1 MPSSL
6 SSLDAV
12 LAVLTAMITPALLL
26 SACGT
31 FVLSTSNRLARVID
45 RVRRL
50 SERFED
56 IAKGKSE
63 DPPDL
68 LEQRRALVEGQ
79 LGLLSGRAVLL
90 QRALTLLYVA
100 AGFFVGTSL
109 GIAALSVTEGR
120 GFPAWL
126 PVALGL
132 CGALSMLA
140 GCALLV
146 VEARRQLRAL
156 RAEMTF
162 LHYLVEYRTR
172 APLLPPAP

>member
-6 SSLDAV
+6 TTLDQV

-50 SERFED
+50 SERFE
-56 IAKGKSE
+56 ALATGEVK

-68 LEQRRALVEGQ
+68 LEQRRLLVEGQ
-79 LGLLSGRAVLL
+79 LGLLSARAVLL

-109 GIAALSVTEGR
+109 GIAGVSVTEGR
-120 GFPAWL
+120 GVPGWL
-126 PVALGL
+126 PVGLGL
-132 CGALSMLA
+132 CGAVAMLA

-156 RAEMTF
+156 RNEMAF
-162 LHYLVEYRTR
+162 LRYLVEYRTR
-172 APLLPPAP
+172 PPQMPQG